1 MILTITCKNI
11 ISEDLNEFKEQIST
25 YNFTG
30 AEISDIMYSMT
41 QNILLEIYGN
51 SQIRYETAEN
61 FLNALSFKFFDK
73 APIYEKKFNILAE
86 TIDLENENFIA
97 EVKNFNES
105 KNNTIISNQNEY
117 KKNAETPTTIK
128 ASTDFI
134 DKYTSDASKTDT
146 NGRSEERGKIDHSEV
161 NTNNII
167 DKIEKLNNFRSML
180 YDNYS
185 KEFNDLF
192 IQFL

>member
-51 SQIRYETAEN
+51 SQVRYETAEN